1 MGREDDALARR
12 AAREARRAAMRAQ
25 NGHEEDAAAQGDGD
39 AAADPIRAA
48 REAATAAAVGAAV
61 GAMRAL
67 TARRRDE
74 DGDGDGDFEA
84 PADEADDLPELED
97 EDEPDD
103 DEQQTPPDPKPE
115 PAKAQR
121 TPPRRR
127 EGTKLSQVERAVR
140 AAREQ
145 LRQLHGADAESISSF
160 ERVEDGW
167 RVTLEVVE
175 LRRIPETTDVMASY
189 AVELDR
195 HGDLVAYERVRRYQR
210 SEALDGSST

>member
-115 PAKAQR
+115 
-121 TPPRRR
+121 RRR